1 MLFGI
6 GLVVLLVAVTA
17 FFVAVEFALVSVRR
31 TRIEQLVSEGNQ
43 GASAVKRAVDNLQTY
58 LAAAQVGITMASL
71 GLGALGEPVVAQLI
85 APVLEAI
92 LPHEFVEQFISIHG
106 IAFVIALLLVTIV
119 ELILG
124 ETVPKI
130 AAIERAEAAALFLVR
145 PMGLFLFLFRP
156 LVWLINVL
164 SNAVLR
170 MFGLEGRNEHGSVY
184 TIEELEMLVTSS
196 RKAGVLDR
204 DEEVILRRVFDF
216 GDLKAR
222 QVMRPRTE
230 IEAISIDDTFGAVV
244 KTFAEYRHSRF
255 PVYVEDL
262 DHIVGLLHV
271 KDVFLVL
278 TGMHETVANKGTG
291 TGGGNGSDRATDRTA
306 GVAVSTANGFDL
318 RGIMRPV
325 YQVPETSDVA
335 ELLTTM
341 QKSGQ
346 QMVVVIDEYGGTAG
360 IVTLED
366 IVEEIV
372 GEVRDEFETEEPTAQ
387 IMVTPTGTMV
397 DGLAPIDDV
406 NEQLGMDIKSESDTI
421 GGYVFEVLGRKP
433 ELGDEITHARFK
445 LRVEELDGLRISK
458 VRVTQANPGRMP
470 TTVAADNE
478 E

>member
-1 MLFGI
+1 MLQGI
-6 GLVVLLVAVTA
+6 GLVVLLVIVTA

-31 TRIEQLVSEGNQ
+31 TRIEQMVSEGRP
-43 GASAVKRAVDNLQTY
+43 GAVAVKRAIDNLQTY

-85 APVLEAI
+85 VPPLEAI
-92 LPHEFVEQFISIHG
+92 LPHDWVDQFISVHG

-130 AAIERAEAAALFLVR
+130 AAIQRAEPVAIALVR
-145 PMGLFLFLFRP
+145 PMGLFLLLFKP

-170 MFGLEGRNEHGSVY
+170 LFGLDAKDEHSSIY
-184 TIEELEMLVTSS
+184 TVEELEMLVTSS

-230 IEAISIDDTFGAVV
+230 IEAIPIDATFGEVAR
-244 KTFAEYRHSRF
+244 TFAEYKHSRF
-255 PVYVEDL
+255 PVYEGDL
-262 DHIVGLLHV
+262 DHIVGVVHV

-278 TGMHETVANKGTG
+278 TGMHPEMAANMGAGEREGKA
-291 TGGGNGSDRATDRTA
+291 NGSNIAT
-306 GVAVSTANGFDL
+306 GPAVSTVGGFDI
-318 RGIMRPV
+318 RSIMRPII
-325 YQVPETSDVA
+325 QVPETSDVA
-335 ELLTTM
+335 ELLASM
-341 QKSGQ
+341 QKSGH

-372 GEVRDEFETEEPTAQ
+372 GEVRDEFETGEPTAD
-387 IMVTPTGTMV
+387 IVVTPTGTIV
-397 DGLAPIDDV
+397 DGLASTDDV
-406 NEQLGMDIKSESDTI
+406 NEQLGLDIHSEADTI

-433 ELGDEITHARFK
+433 ELGDEITHGKFK
-445 LRVEELDGLRISK
+445 ILVEELDGLRIAK
-458 VRVTQANPGRMP
+458 VRIIQTNPGR
-470 TTVAADNE
+470 TAAPVSTEHE

>member
-1 MLFGI
+1 MLLGI
-6 GLVVLLVAVTA
+6 GLVLLLVVATA

-31 TRIEQLVSEGNQ
+31 TRIEQMVSEGRP
-43 GASAVKRAVDNLQTY
+43 GAMSVKRAVDNLQTY

-106 IAFVIALLLVTIV
+106 IAFVLALLLVTIV

-130 AAIERAEAAALFLVR
+130 AAIERAEPIAMALVR
-145 PMGLFLFLFRP
+145 PMGLFLVLFKP

-164 SNAVLR
+164 SNAILR
-170 MFGLEGRNEHGSVY
+170 LLGLETKDEHANVY
-184 TIEELEMLVTSS
+184 TVEELEMLVTSS

-230 IEAISIDDTFGAVV
+230 IEAIPIDATFGEVV
-244 KTFAEYRHSRF
+244 QSFAEHRHSRF
-255 PVYVEDL
+255 PVYEGDL

-278 TGMHETVANKGTG
+278 TSMHNGATAPA
-291 TGGGNGSDRATDRTA
+291 GGSQDGKDNGSNPTA
-306 GVAVSTANGFDL
+306 GPAVSTANGFSV
-318 RGIMRPV
+318 RGIMRHIV
-325 YQVPETSDVA
+325 QVPETSDAA
-335 ELLTTM
+335 ELLARM

-346 QMVVVIDEYGGTAG
+346 QMVSVIDEYGGTAG

-366 IVEEIV
+366 ILEEIV
-372 GEVRDEFETEEPTAQ
+372 GEVRDEFETDEPTAQ
-387 IMVTPTGTMV
+387 IVVTPTGTLV
-397 DGLAPIDDV
+397 DGLTDIHDV
-406 NEQLGMDIKSESDTI
+406 NDQLDLDIRSEADTI

-433 ELGDEITHARFK
+433 ELGDEITHGKHK
-445 LRVEELDGLRISK
+445 LRVEDLDGLRISK
-458 VRVTQANPGRMP
+458 VRITQAAPGRATAP
-470 TTVAADNE
+470 ASADE
-478 E
+478 SDT

>member
-1 MLFGI
+1 
-6 GLVVLLVAVTA
+6 
-17 FFVAVEFALVSVRR
+17 VRR
-31 TRIEQLVSEGNQ
+31 TRIEQMVSEGRA

-85 APVLEAI
+85 VPVLEAI
-92 LPHEFVEQFISIHG
+92 LPHEFVEQFVSIHG

-130 AAIERAEAAALFLVR
+130 AAIERAEPIALALVR
-145 PMGLFLFLFRP
+145 PMGLFLFLFKP

-170 MFGLEGRNEHGSVY
+170 LLGLEAKDEHANVY
-184 TIEELEMLVTSS
+184 TVEELEMLVTSS
-196 RKAGVLDR
+196 RKAGVLDK

-230 IEAISIDDTFGAVV
+230 IEAIPIDA
-244 KTFAEYRHSRF
+244 TFAEVVESLAEHKHSRF
-255 PVYVEDL
+255 PVYEGDL

-271 KDVFLVL
+271 KDVFLML
-278 TGMHETVANKGTG
+278 TGMHEGVPAPVTG
-291 TGGGNGSDRATDRTA
+291 SRDGKDNGSTPAA
-306 GVAVSTANGFDL
+306 GPAVSTANGFTV
-318 RGIMRPV
+318 RSIMRPIV
-325 YQVPETSDVA
+325 QVPETSDVA
-335 ELLTTM
+335 ELLTRM

-346 QMVVVIDEYGGTAG
+346 QMVAVIDEYGGTAG

-366 IVEEIV
+366 ILEEIV

-387 IMVTPTGTMV
+387 IVVTPTGTLV
-397 DGLAPIDDV
+397 DGLTPIDDV
-406 NEQLGMDIKSESDTI
+406 NEQLGLDVRSEADTI

-433 ELGDEITHARFK
+433 ELGDEITHGKHK

-458 VRVTQANPGRMP
+458 VRITQPSPGRATAP
-470 TTVAADNE
+470 ASADE
-478 E
+478 SDT

>member
-1 MLFGI
+1 MLQGI
-6 GLVVLLVAVTA
+6 GLVVLLVIVTA

-31 TRIEQLVSEGNQ
+31 TRIEQMISEGRP
-43 GASAVKRAVDNLQTY
+43 GAVAVKRAIDNLQTY

-85 APVLEAI
+85 VPPLEAV
-92 LPHEFVEQFISIHG
+92 LPHEWVDQFISVHG

-130 AAIERAEAAALFLVR
+130 AAIQRAEPVAIALVR
-145 PMGLFLFLFRP
+145 PMGLFLLLFKP

-170 MFGLEGRNEHGSVY
+170 LFGLDAKDEHNSIY
-184 TIEELEMLVTSS
+184 TVEELEMLVTSS

-230 IEAISIDDTFGAVV
+230 IEAIHIDATFGEVAQA
-244 KTFAEYRHSRF
+244 FAEYKHSRF
-255 PVYVEDL
+255 PVYEGDL
-262 DHIVGLLHV
+262 DHIVGVVHV

-278 TGMHETVANKGTG
+278 TGMHPEMAANTG
-291 TGGGNGSDRATDRTA
+291 AGNRDAKASRPNTATGP
-306 GVAVSTANGFDL
+306 AVSTAIGFGI
-318 RGIMRPV
+318 RSIMRPV
-325 YQVPETSDVA
+325 IQVPETSEVA
-335 ELLTTM
+335 ELLASM
-341 QKSGQ
+341 QKSGH

-372 GEVRDEFETEEPTAQ
+372 GEVRDEFETDEPTAD
-387 IMVTPTGTMV
+387 IVVTTTGTHV
-397 DGLAPIDDV
+397 DGLASIDDV
-406 NEQLGMDIKSESDTI
+406 NEQLGLDIHSEADTI

-433 ELGDEITHARFK
+433 ELGDEITHGK
-445 LRVEELDGLRISK
+445 SKIRVEELDGLRIAK
-458 VRVTQANPGRMP
+458 VHITPANPGRTSTP
-470 TTVAADNE
+470 VSIEHE